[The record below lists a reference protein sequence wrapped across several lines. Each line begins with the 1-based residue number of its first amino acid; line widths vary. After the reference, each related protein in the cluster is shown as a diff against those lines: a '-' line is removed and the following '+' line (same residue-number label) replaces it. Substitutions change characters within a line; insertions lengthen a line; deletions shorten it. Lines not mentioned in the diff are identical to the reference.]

1 MIIGG
6 AASPFDGAARP
17 RHRLRVKRLAL
28 LTVLLV
34 PLACRSR
41 GAAPGASAPAADPT
55 ARARAAVHE
64 IAAAM
69 NQFRADNAGRCPKD
83 QAELVAAKKL
93 ARPMKDPWDN
103 EFVITCPGNYDL
115 KGGADVT
122 SPGPDH
128 ELGNHDDV
136 NSWE

>member
-1 MIIGG
+1 M
-6 AASPFDGAARP
+6 
-17 RHRLRVKRLAL
+17 
-28 LTVLLV
+28 VLFVCLG
-34 PLACRSR
+34 CRSR
-41 GAAPGASAPAADPT
+41 GVAPPAVPPADPGAT
-55 ARARAAVHE
+55 AKAAVHE
-64 IAAAM
+64 IASAI
-69 NQFRADNAGRCPKD
+69 NQYRAEKGGRCPANLD
-83 QAELVAAKKL
+83 ELVATKKL
-93 ARPMKDPWDN
+93 AHASAGKDPWNN